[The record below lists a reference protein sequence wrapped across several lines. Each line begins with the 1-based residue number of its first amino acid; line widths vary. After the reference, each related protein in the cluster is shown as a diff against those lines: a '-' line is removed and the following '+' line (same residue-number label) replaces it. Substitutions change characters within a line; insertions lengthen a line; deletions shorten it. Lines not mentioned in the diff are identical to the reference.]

1 MIYKKLPLFFGF
13 CLLSLNLLSQGV
25 FNDSIKITLQQADS
39 LFISKNLLLLA
50 EKCNV
55 EASKAQIIQARLF
68 NNPSIVVNQNIL
80 NTEYKTNGGKKWF
93 DTSDKGETSVQME
106 QLFLL
111 AGKRNKQI
119 KIAELTANR
128 QEQNYFD
135 LLRTLKY
142 SLRSCFYS
150 VYYLTQILNVYDKE
164 IVSLDKLTNAFQN
177 QFEKGNVS
185 KKELLRLKAMLFSL
199 KNEKLDYSSQL
210 ISNMSDLNVLLHTFN
225 VYYLVQPDISKIEKL
240 SLDNIQ
246 LQSTLNL
253 AFENRF
259 DLKMAESDLSI
270 NQLNYSYQKSLAI
283 PDVTLSAGWDR
294 NGSFVHNYNF
304 LGIQFD
310 LPFFNRNQG
319 NIKSAKLNFESSKY
333 KLQNT
338 EDIVRNDVISAYANA
353 FENNRLYR
361 QFDKGFIADL
371 DELNKEMLKN
381 YENKNLSLIEFLD
394 YYNAYKE
401 NAIQLNNLQ
410 LNRISAFENLNFSV
424 GKDINNK

>member
-1 MIYKKLPLFFGF
+1 MIYKKLTLFLGF

-93 DTSDKGETSVQME
+93 DASDKGETSAQVD

-128 QEQNYFD
+128 EEQNYFD
-135 LLRTLKY
+135 LIRTLKY

-150 VYYLTQILNVYDKE
+150 IYYLTQTLKVYDKE
-164 IVSLDKLTNAFQN
+164 IISLSKLTDTFQS

-185 KKELLRLKAMLFSL
+185 KKELLRLKSMLFSL
-199 KNEKLDYSSQL
+199 KNEKLNFSSQL
-210 ISNMSDLNVLLHTFN
+210 ISSQSELNVLMHTSN
-225 VYYLVQPDISKIEKL
+225 VYYVVQPDIYKIENY
-240 SLDNIQ
+240 SLDDIQ
-246 LQSTLNL
+246 LQPALNL

-283 PDVTLSAGWDR
+283 PDITLSAGWDR

-319 NIKSAKLNFESSKY
+319 NIKSAKLNIESSKN

-338 EDIVRNDVISAYANA
+338 EDIVKSDVISAYANA
-353 FENNRLYR
+353 IENNRLYR
-361 QFDKGFIADL
+361 QFDKGFIADM
-371 DELNKEMLKN
+371 DGLNKEMLKN
-381 YENKNLSLIEFLD
+381 YENKNISLIEFLD
-394 YYNAYKE
+394 YYNAYKD
-401 NAIQLNNLQ
+401 NAVQLNNLQ
-410 LNRISAFENLNFSV
+410 LNRINAFENLNFCV
-424 GKDINNK
+424 GKDITNK